1 MVQSDIADDELAEVV
16 ISDKD
21 CGETVEV
28 DNWDWE
34 GDVLASET
42 GGVLLIYCSE
52 CREPFGRTLTGMS
65 HVSRSNSCAMAKS
78 SWVMQFIDVH
88 LK

>member
-1 MVQSDIADDELAEVV
+1 MIQSDIADDELAEVV
-16 ISDKD
+16 ISDKG

-34 GDVLASET
+34 RNVLVTEV

-52 CREPFGRTLTGMS
+52 CREPCGRTLTGMS
-65 HVSRSNSCAMAKS
+65 HVSRSNSCAMAES
-78 SWVMQFIDVH
+78 RLVMQFIDVH